1 MTKDLNKNI
10 LSIQYNSL
18 NLPASITFKD
28 GKTIQYTYGA
38 DGRKLKVVYTTKQPS
53 TTHVID
59 YCGNMI
65 YEEGKLKRML
75 VDGAYIS
82 FDKGYSEYFYY
93 IQDHLGNNRVIF
105 NIDSEAEQMNRYYPY
120 GGLMAEST
128 GWDVQRYK
136 YNGKEFDRMHGLD
149 WYDYGARMYDPAVGQ
164 YHTMDRFAEKYYNL
178 SPYSYCA
185 GNPINSIDVNGD
197 STELASGSTL
207 EFCIA
212 VNTAKLW
219 LKQHDADGVYKA
231 LEARKEMV
239 TIKES
244 SNSHSNFD
252 PKTNTIYWNPSNCLV
267 TENAILSPTTII
279 NHEFDHALEKLKD
292 PATFEEKIKTLS
304 GGSLY
309 FEYGN
314 LEDKRVITTTEYN
327 TAKKLNEVMDK
338 TLPYTRKDHNG
349 ILYKVN
355 SPISNTTLN
364 RGLDMYN
371 MNFTVFGINGNNKK

>member
-1 MTKDLNKNI
+1 
-10 LSIQYNSL
+10 
-18 NLPASITFKD
+18 LPASITFKD

-105 NIDSEAEQMNRYYPY
+105 NIDSEAEQINRYYPY

-197 STELASGSTL
+197 SIYIEAFDEEGVLTKYYYGNYDGTYGFGRNGVLFSGESQFISSATSALNKLREGECGRNLVDGLSGKTSMNIRITQGNESMTDIKNNVVCIQWNDTQEVIGIDINGGVEVPTYITLGHELYHGEDLVNGTSNSGT
-207 EFCIA
+207 
-212 VNTAKLW
+212 W
-219 LKQHDADGVYKA
+219 LTPERDGVKSSISLA
-231 LEARKEMV
+231 EFETCVRENHLREEHGLPARVGYVINYHNSLDPQKWTPV
-239 TIKES
+239 GLIFQ
-244 SNSHSNFD
+244 NSH
-252 PKTNTIYWNPSNCLV
+252 IR
-267 TENAILSPTTII
+267 I
-279 NHEFDHALEKLKD
+279 H
-292 PATFEEKIKTLS
+292 
-304 GGSLY
+304 
-309 FEYGN
+309 
-314 LEDKRVITTTEYN
+314 
-327 TAKKLNEVMDK
+327 
-338 TLPYTRKDHNG
+338 
-349 ILYKVN
+349 
-355 SPISNTTLN
+355 
-364 RGLDMYN
+364 
-371 MNFTVFGINGNNKK
+371 